1 MGKLVTTSEAAKQ
14 LGVGTSTLQRW
25 AKDNVVSPDL
35 VTPGGHMRWAVEHLR
50 DQLRELRQRG
60 E

>member
-1 MGKLVTTSEAAKQ
+1 MGKLVTTSEAAKE

-25 AKDNVVSPDL
+25 AKDKVVSPDL
-35 VTPGGHMRWAVEHLR
+35 VTPGGHMRWDVDNLR
-50 DQLRELRQRG
+50 DQLRELRQRD